1 MLVRRPGRH
10 EHDARYSITRVN
22 FLERILSR
30 FRPTYYEPPR
40 VRARRQAFYGQF
52 VRAGDLV
59 FDVGANEGNRTETF
73 LALGA
78 RVVAVD
84 PQAECVQ
91 TLRRRFGTNSAFAIE
106 PVALGANEGTV
117 TLHLTT
123 VPTIATVSPEFIAAT
138 HESGRFAN
146 YEYSAQ
152 RDVPMTT
159 LDALVHRHGDP
170 AFIKI
175 DVEGFEPQVLSGL
188 TRRPTALR
196 ALSFEFTP
204 ELFESAERC
213 LQQLIALG
221 ASRGNYSLGESM
233 ALALDSDVTI
243 DEISRTLA
251 GFVGSDVFGDV
262 YVRWES

>member
-1 MLVRRPGRH
+1 MNLL
-10 EHDARYSITRVN
+10 D
-22 FLERILSR
+22 RILKR
-30 FRPTYYEPPR
+30 FRPTYYEPR
-40 VRARRQAFYGQF
+40 QVRARRKAFYGQF

-91 TLRRRFGTNSAFAIE
+91 TLQRRFGDNSAFTIE
-106 PVALGANEGTV
+106 PVALGANDGTV

-123 VPTIATVSPEFIAAT
+123 VPTIATVSTEFIEAT
-138 HESGRFAN
+138 HESGRFAS
-146 YEYSAQ
+146 YEYSTQ
-152 RDVPMTT
+152 RSVPLTT
-159 LDALVHRHGDP
+159 LDALIHRHGDP

-188 TRRPTALR
+188 TRRPPALR

-204 ELFESAERC
+204 ELFKSAERC

-233 ALALDSDVTI
+233 ELGLDADLSI
-243 DEISRTLA
+243 EQLSRTLA

-262 YVRWES
+262 YVWWES